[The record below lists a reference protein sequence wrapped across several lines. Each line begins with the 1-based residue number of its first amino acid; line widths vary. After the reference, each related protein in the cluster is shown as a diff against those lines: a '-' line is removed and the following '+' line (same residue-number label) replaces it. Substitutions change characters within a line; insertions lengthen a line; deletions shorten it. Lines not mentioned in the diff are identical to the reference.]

1 MPNIV
6 LGDLIR
12 ELVTASERM
21 SAKNPNKVLVL
32 QAAEILIQ
40 MGTRVGELEAREP
53 RQFAAESATVGL
65 VLTDG

>member
-1 MPNIV
+1 MVNVV

-12 ELVTASERM
+12 DLVAASERM
-21 SAKNPNKVLVL
+21 STKNPNKVLVL

-40 MGTRVGELEAREP
+40 MGTRVGELEARQHEAIEA
-53 RQFAAESATVGL
+53 QKL